1 MREVVVLLFTDE
13 KVRQTREKNVGA
25 KREKMASEKMASQLS
40 ELGECVMWWKTEP
53 E

>member
-25 KREKMASEKMASQLS
+25 KRENMASEGNSQLS